1 MDTQD
6 SQNSPA
12 PKKRRPRIW
21 LIILV
26 SLFLLLFSVFT
37 ALFFGF
43 NYFGERLLRKYLQ
56 DKILLSSDS
65 LYHADFKKLNLNI
78 LTGKLVMDSFE
89 LTPDTVQ
96 YQRLKS
102 EGKVARA
109 LYKLSFES
117 LTIDKLHFRQIYA
130 GKRINFRQ
138 LVVDYPKLS
147 IVGFPDTIAAKR
159 NKWKVVYEDL
169 YPAVSGFFSDF
180 HIDSVKVNRG
190 LFLTSS
196 SGKTGRETTGEYE
209 YSARLKDVSVNP
221 YSYYNRERV
230 FYSRDI
236 DLVVHNF
243 EYNLADSLYSLKA
256 DEIGFSLTDS
266 ILYGKK
272 VSLVPNFDK
281 IRIIHGGDLFSID
294 LPAFSISGI
303 DLYRAMTDRKVEVSG
318 VNLADF
324 LIRVYRNK
332 TSPGTVVHKKSRKK
346 ITIAGLYTVVAR
358 ELKFID
364 IDTLSLNNG
373 SFEFFGSTTD
383 FKPELKIG
391 SFNLE
396 LNQFRL
402 DSVTHLDQSRIF
414 YSRAIE
420 LDIANISLVLRDG
433 IHSVTAAAIKFST
446 KKSLIDVQEASI
458 FPDRTKNLLKE
469 DNRRNMMLIRLPR
482 LTFTGIDLK
491 KVFNRRIL
499 DFNRLTIDEP
509 DILYTRYQPAKNPD
523 PRFKKPEDFFASENE
538 EVVYDLLKKYLW
550 IIRGNE
556 IEVSHG
562 FARFSAEHQGS
573 EIPIA
578 SSSFSLLMTQF
589 LIDSVHG
596 MNEQGYFYSR
606 DFDLDLQAVSIASHD
621 SLSHLKA
628 ARIYINTR
636 DSLIEAKDISF
647 YKMTSQSAFRSSQTR
662 PSVSIEFTLQ
672 KLHLTGLNH
681 KKLFLEKILKAN
693 QIVFDNPILTMKTS
707 PNQNAELPPDKQI
720 IMKTGKMIRTFEI
733 GRCVVRKGAFLYDG
747 EEDRKA
753 SYFQLRD
760 IDFALVNATVHIPEK
775 GRHDGLIKFDSLQ
788 LQVIPLRAVIADSSY
803 VLEARS
809 LEVHSYPAN
818 IIVRGIK
825 VTPLKSGIVRPG
837 GNTLAGITIPEIR
850 LHGFYFDKAIF
861 EKQWLVEGIY
871 VERPALSIEMIQDK
885 VVKNEQQKTSH
896 FDPVGLIEFPAF
908 MKTVAVSKLSIV
920 NADARLII
928 RRHDS
933 TRSWSLNNMMLQV
946 NRFRVDS
953 FTRSNPGNTPL
964 FNADD
969 ITFSSPGFSW
979 ASSDSMYT
987 YAFGRF
993 GFSTGAASA
1002 FVDSVSITPNYSR
1015 SDFSQ
1020 TLGYQTD
1027 RIELQIP
1034 GIKVSQVDFR
1044 KLSSERQLHA
1054 SKVILD
1060 GLVFQS
1066 YRDKRFPFPS
1076 WQRPLMPTRMV
1087 AGISFPISF
1096 DTIALSNGYASYEEQ
1111 TGPEPGRIWFD
1122 QMSAKLTGFVTQSAN
1137 TSTEP
1142 RSNSLDL
1149 HATTRIMGIAPTEAW
1164 FHFKTN
1170 SPTDSF
1176 TIRATVRELHLP
1188 AINPMLSKLLPANIR
1203 RGTATSTE
1211 IINIIADSSKATGIL
1226 NFRYHNLAI
1235 QLQPTRPGTWHLIE
1249 QALLTE
1255 AVNLYLADR
1264 NPNEAGKMKTG
1275 IIYYER
1281 DPSKGFFNFVWKSIL
1296 SGIKSSVGVNT
1307 KAQRE
1312 IKKQLKRKEK

>member
-12 PKKRRPRIW
+12 PKKRRPRTW

-26 SLFLLLFSVFT
+26 SLFFLLFSAFT
-37 ALFFGF
+37 VLFFSF
-43 NYFGERLLRKYLQ
+43 NYFGERFLRKYLQ

-96 YQRLKS
+96 YKRLKS

-109 LYKLSFES
+109 LYKLSFTS
-117 LTIDKLHFRQIYA
+117 LTIDKLHFGQIYA

-147 IVGFPDTIAAKR
+147 IVGFPDTISAKR

-243 EYNLADSLYSLKA
+243 EYYLADSLYSLKA

-272 VSLVPNFDK
+272 ASLVPNLDK
-281 IRIIHGGDLFSID
+281 IRNINGGDLFRID

-318 VNLADF
+318 VHLADF

-364 IDTLSLNNG
+364 IDSLSLKNG

-383 FKPELKIG
+383 VKPELKIG
-391 SFNLE
+391 NFNLE

-420 LDIANISLVLRDG
+420 LDIENISLFLRDG
-433 IHSVTAAAIKFST
+433 IHYITASAIQFST
-446 KKSLIDVQEASI
+446 KKSLIDVHDASI
-458 FPDRTKNLLKE
+458 FPDRKKNLLKE
-469 DNRRNMMLIRLPR
+469 NNRRNMMLIHLPR

-509 DILYTRYQPAKNPD
+509 DILYTRYKPAKNPD

-538 EVVYDLLKKYLW
+538 EVVYELLKKYLW
-550 IIRGNE
+550 VIRGNE
-556 IEVSHG
+556 IEISHG
-562 FARFSAEHQGS
+562 YARFSAEHHGS

-578 SSSFSLLMTQF
+578 TSSFTLLMTQF

-606 DFDLDLQAVSIASHD
+606 DFDMDLQAVSVVSPD

-628 ARIYINTR
+628 ARIHINTR
-636 DSLIEAKDISF
+636 DSLIGAEEISF
-647 YKMTSQSAFRSSQTR
+647 YKMASPDAFKSSRTR
-662 PSVSIEFTLQ
+662 PSISIEFTL
-672 KLHLTGLNH
+672 KNLHLTGLNH
-681 KKLFLEKILKAN
+681 KKLFLERVLKAN
-693 QIVFDNPILTMKTS
+693 QIVFDNPTLSLKTN
-707 PNQNAELPPDKQI
+707 PNQRAELPPDKPILMETQ
-720 IMKTGKMIRTFEI
+720 KMIRTFEI
-733 GRCVVRKGAFLYDG
+733 GRCVVRKGAFSYDG

-760 IDFALVNATVHIPEK
+760 IDFALVKAAVHIPEK

-825 VTPLKSGIVRPG
+825 VTPLKTAIGRPG
-837 GNTLAGITIPEIR
+837 GNTLASISIPEIR
-850 LHGFYFDKAIF
+850 LRGFYFDKAIF
-861 EKQWLVEGIY
+861 EKQWLVEEIY
-871 VERPALSIEMIQDK
+871 VERPDLTIEMNQENEM
-885 VVKNEQQKTSH
+885 KNEKQKTEL
-896 FDPVGLIEFPAF
+896 FDPAGLIKFPTF
-908 MKTVAVSKLSIV
+908 MKTIAVSKLSIV
-920 NADARLII
+920 HADARLII
-928 RRHDS
+928 HRHDS
-933 TRSWSLNNMMLQV
+933 TRSWSLKNMVLQV
-946 NRFRVDS
+946 TRFREDA

-964 FNADD
+964 FNSDD

-987 YAFGRF
+987 YAIGRF

-1002 FVDSVSITPNYSR
+1002 FVDSVSMVPNYSR
-1015 SDFSQ
+1015 SDFSRK
-1020 TLGYQTD
+1020 LGYQTD
-1027 RIELQIP
+1027 RIELRVP
-1034 GIKVSQVDFR
+1034 GIKVLQADFR
-1044 KLSSERQLHA
+1044 KLAGERQLHA
-1054 SKVILD
+1054 SKVLLD
-1060 GLVFQS
+1060 GLDFQS

-1076 WQRPLMPTRMV
+1076 WQRPLMPASMV
-1087 AGISFPISF
+1087 ERISFPLSF
-1096 DTIALSNGYASYEEQ
+1096 DTIALSNGFAAYEEQ
-1111 TGPEPGRIWFD
+1111 TGAEPGRIWFD
-1122 QMSAKLTGFVTQSAN
+1122 QMSAILTGFITPSAN
-1137 TSTEP
+1137 TNADRRP
-1142 RSNSLDL
+1142 NSMDL

-1176 TIRATVRELHLP
+1176 TVHATVNELHLP

-1211 IINIIADSSKATGIL
+1211 IISIIADSSKATGSL
-1226 NFRYHNLAI
+1226 NFRYHNLAV

-1281 DPSKGFFNFVWKSIL
+1281 DPTKGFLNFVWKSVL

-1312 IKKQLKRKEK
+1312 IKKQLKRHKK